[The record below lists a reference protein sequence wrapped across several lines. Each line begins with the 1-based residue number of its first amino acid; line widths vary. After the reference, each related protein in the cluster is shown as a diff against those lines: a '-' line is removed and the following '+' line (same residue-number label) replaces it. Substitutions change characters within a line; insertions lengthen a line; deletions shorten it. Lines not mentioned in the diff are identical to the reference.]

1 MMLDLIKKIVRE
13 YAEPQLII
21 RIDLQKNLLESK
33 RYLGKLDNQYNSDII
48 LYNNQHSELG
58 AGGKSSFSRVDTD
71 RIIESINEYSDYII
85 DLAIKIIKNCK
96 GNCSIVV
103 VDYSMGFDYHMWVDQ
118 NKRGQIILTINT
130 SIGHNRH
137 LFNTQKSPTI
147 VIDRFGNVKYS
158 NLGSIIE
165 NYLIKK
171 IKPLL

>member
-1 MMLDLIKKIVRE
+1 MLDLIKKIIRE
-13 YAEPQLII
+13 YVEPQLII
-21 RIDLQKNLLESK
+21 RIDLQKNLLESR
-33 RYLGKLDNQYNSDII
+33 RYLGKLNNQYNSDII

-71 RIIESINEYSDYII
+71 RIIDSINEYSDYII
-85 DLAIKIIKNCK
+85 DLATKILKNCK
-96 GNCSIVV
+96 NNCSIVV

-118 NKRGQIILTINT
+118 DIKGQIILTINT
-130 SIGHNRH
+130 SIGHNKH
-137 LFNTQKSPTI
+137 LFNTKNSPKI
-147 VIDRFGNVKYS
+147 VIDRFGNVKYT